1 MTTKLKIKSKHLA
14 LEPAIIRHEEKKLQK
29 QIAWAKKMNPDDN
42 ALPTEEWLRQDLT
55 NHRRWEVRNE
65 ARATYLAIAFLS
77 GVPYKVL
84 EKARKNEV
92 NFKAYILPRVVS
104 MVLKYGPEIRDDR
117 ELKTVDGFVRYVVTD
132 SRADKAKRLLLE
144 WSELN

>member
-14 LEPAIIRHEEKKLQK
+14 LEPAIIRHEERKLQK
-29 QIAWAKKMNPDDN
+29 QIAWLKKNSQADN
-42 ALPTEEWLRQDLT
+42 SLPKEEWLLQDLI

-65 ARATYLAIAFLS
+65 ARATYLAIAYLT
-77 GVPYKVL
+77 GKPYTTL
-84 EKARKNEV
+84 EKSRKNET
-92 NFKAYILPRVVS
+92 NFKVYVLPRAVS

-117 ELKTVDGFVRYVVTD
+117 ERKEVDGFVKYIVVD

-144 WSELN
+144 WSKLD

>member
-14 LEPAIIRHEEKKLQK
+14 LEPAIIRHEERKLQK
-29 QIAWAKKMNPDDN
+29 QIAWLKKTSQTN
-42 ALPTEEWLRQDLT
+42 ALPKEEWLRQDLS
-55 NHRRWEVRNE
+55 NHRRFEVRNE

-84 EKARKNEV
+84 EKARKNETI
-92 NFKAYILPRVVS
+92 FKAYILPRVIS

-117 ELKTVDGFVRYVVTD
+117 ERKVVDGFTKYVVVD
-132 SRADKAKRLLLE
+132 SRTDKAKRLLLE
-144 WSELN
+144 WSKLD